1 MFYNNG
7 EGTNFDGD
15 RTKGYILKWLTKRLV
30 SPVKE
35 ISKEEY
41 DSLKASQNAEVS
53 IVFHGELES
62 IKGATFT
69 NIAYQDN
76 YNSKT
81 RVMQIII
88 SLRSNN
94 LSPMGLFSC

>member
-1 MFYNNG
+1 MFYNEG

-15 RTKGYILKWLTKRLV
+15 RTKAYILKWLTKRLV

-41 DSLKASQNAEVS
+41 KTMKDSQNAEVS
-53 IVFHGELES
+53 LVFHGELES

-76 YNSKT
+76 YNSKAG
-81 RVMQIII
+81 VM
-88 SLRSNN
+88 
-94 LSPMGLFSC
+94 

>member
-1 MFYNNG
+1 MFYNQG

-30 SPVKE
+30 FPVQEITKDEYEALKDSP
-35 ISKEEY
+35 
-41 DSLKASQNAEVS
+41 NPEVF

-76 YNSKT
+76 YNST
-81 RVMQIII
+81 MRVMQIIT
-88 SLRSNN
+88 SSRTS
-94 LSPMGLFSC
+94 